1 MPKSIASLISSKGK
15 SETANMLLLD
25 MYANE
30 TSSLNTKCKVDLL
43 SYWCSYHR
51 MPLIRYPCLINL
63 KILIFEKHPF

>member
-30 TSSLNTKCKVDLL
+30 TSSLNTKCKVDL
-43 SYWCSYHR
+43 
-51 MPLIRYPCLINL
+51 
-63 KILIFEKHPF
+63 IFTYLVTGVRITECP